1 MNKNYKKLK
10 KHKNFKNSTFYF
22 LFSKFCFVFLLS
34 TFYFLFS
41 GPRVEAAELFFS
53 PSSQEFGV
61 GQTFEAEIFLDT
73 QKEDINAIE
82 GTIVFPEHI
91 LALKEIRDGET
102 IINLW
107 IQRPREQEEIS
118 FAGIIPG
125 GYTGQKGKLFS
136 LVFQT
141 KKEGEGDLIFQT
153 AKVLLN
159 DGKGTAASL
168 TLKPG
173 RYQVSEALPLFQPE
187 VKIDKEPPEPFQ
199 PEISRSPE
207 VFKEKYFLVFSTQ
220 DKISGIAY
228 YEVKEG
234 RRQFVK
240 AESPYLLRNQWLY
253 EEIIVRAV
261 DKASNIREARIA
273 PLKVRPIFFTF
284 KFWLVVFG
292 IGLAIYVIWRL
303 LKKKKLKNR
312 I

>member
-1 MNKNYKKLK
+1 MDKINNPRIPTNLIRMVTKLVL
-10 KHKNFKNSTFYF
+10 FVAISIF
-22 LFSKFCFVFLLS
+22 LFVTIRGLPAE
-34 TFYFLFS
+34 
-41 GPRVEAAELFFS
+41 GAELFFS
-53 PSSQEFGV
+53 PNSQRFGV

-82 GTIVFPEHI
+82 GTIVFPEDI

-107 IQRPREQEEIS
+107 IQRPKEQEEIS

-125 GYTGQKGKLFS
+125 GYTGQKGKIFS

-168 TLKPG
+168 TLKHSH
-173 RYQVSEALPLFQPE
+173 YQVSEALPLFQPE
-187 VKIDKEPPEPFQ
+187 VKIDKESPEPFQ

-207 VFKEKYFLVFSTQ
+207 VFNGKYFLIFSTQ

-253 EEIIVRAV
+253 EEIIVRVV
-261 DKASNIREARIA
+261 DKAGNMREARIA
-273 PLKVRPIFFTF
+273 PLKTRPIFFTF

-292 IGLAIYVIWRL
+292 IGFVIYVIWRL
-303 LKKKKLKNR
+303 LKKKFRK
-312 I
+312 